1 MQLKDSLKSMD
12 LKSLKSISQI
22 MCKILFPAWE
32 QMDNAIYIARS
43 LENADN
49 KSLHTIFEKQGRTN
63 IQFCPT
69 SFHFKEA
76 AIKVEKH
83 FKQLIIAR
91 RDLNMSPGKLAA
103 QVSHASSAFLIEM
116 IRDSWPGKTQGFYQ
130 VNYRLDEDIYDNWI
144 NDGVTK
150 VVCGVRNRE
159 KLEKAIEKAKELGM
173 IEGVDYFPIVDACRT
188 ELTPESP
195 QGTLT
200 CVGFRPMEAE
210 KIDEIGKDFHLY

>member
-1 MQLKDSLKSMD
+1 M
-12 LKSLKSISQI
+12 
-22 MCKILFPAWE
+22 
-32 QMDNAIYIARS
+32 
-43 LENADN
+43 
-49 KSLHTIFEKQGRTN
+49 
-63 IQFCPT
+63 
-69 SFHFKEA
+69 
-76 AIKVEKH
+76 EKH

-116 IRDSWPGKTQGFYQ
+116 IRDSWPGKAQGFYQ

-150 VVCGVRNRE
+150 VVCGARNRGR
-159 KLEKAIEKAKELGM
+159 LEKAIEKAKELGM
-173 IEGVDYFPIVDACRT
+173 IEGVDYFPIVDVCRT

-210 KIDEIGKDFHLY
+210 KIDEIGKDFHLLLMIRFVETENGYPFYCRIKNNYVRTILTTNTTIYA